1 MIQRVVS
8 PDDFLGKECSMIDQ
22 IEETA
27 SSVNTADEHPPI
39 PVRRT
44 LKGLVLAG
52 GKGSRLRPL
61 TATGAKQLV
70 PVANKP
76 VLFYALE
83 QLVAA
88 GIEEIGI
95 VTGDTASQVQEAVGD
110 GSQFGARITYIQQ
123 DAPRGLAHA
132 VATGKEF
139 LGNSCFCMY
148 LGDNFLKEG
157 IEAHAERFTTGTSA
171 GQILLKKLSDVS
183 ALGVAVLDEHGRVI
197 RLVEKP
203 KTPVSDMAVVGVYFF
218 GPEIHEITPT
228 LVPSGRGEL
237 EITDAIQGLI
247 DAGYAVDSAVIDDE
261 WIDTGKKDDMLEA
274 NRVVLGTI
282 KRRVDGEVDDASHIV
297 GDVVIEAGAVVIDST
312 VRGPAIIG
320 AGARIENTFV
330 GPFTAIGDRC
340 QLICCEIEHSIV
352 LRDSAIRDIS
362 VRISDSLIGKEVVV
376 EHTEQKPHALRLL
389 LGDHSQVGI
398 A

>member
-1 MIQRVVS
+1 MVEQAEDIGSRVGMAFAELE
-8 PDDFLGKECSMIDQ
+8 PL
-22 IEETA
+22 
-27 SSVNTADEHPPI
+27 
-39 PVRRT
+39 VRRT

-95 VTGDTASQVQEAVGD
+95 VTGDTALQVREAVGD
-110 GSQFGARITYIQQ
+110 GSTFGARITYIQQ

-139 LGNSCFCMY
+139 LEDSCFCMY

-157 IEAHAERFTTGTSA
+157 IEAHAERFSTGKAA
-171 GQILLKKLSDVS
+171 GQILLKRLDDVS
-183 ALGVAVLDEHGRVI
+183 ALGVAILDEQGRVTK
-197 RLVEKP
+197 LVEKP
-203 KTPVSDMAVVGVYFF
+203 KTHVSDMAVVGVYFF
-218 GPEIHEITPT
+218 GPEIHEITPK
-228 LVPSGRGEL
+228 LRPSGRGEL

-247 DAGYAVDSAVIDDE
+247 DAGYEVDSAVIDDE

-274 NRVVLGTI
+274 NRVVLSTI
-282 KRRVDGEVDDASHIV
+282 KRRIDGEVDPVSHIV
-297 GDVVIEAGAVVIDST
+297 GDVIIEAGAVVIDST

-320 AGARIENTFV
+320 AGARIENTFI

-340 QLICCEIEHSIV
+340 ELVRCEIEHSIV
-352 LRDSAIRDIS
+352 LRDSAIRNIS
-362 VRISDSLIGKEVVV
+362 ARISDSLIGKEVVV
-376 EHTEQKPHALRLL
+376 EHTDQKPHALRLL

-398 A
+398 V

>member
-1 MIQRVVS
+1 MVEQAEDIRSRVGIAFAE
-8 PDDFLGKECSMIDQ
+8 PE
-22 IEETA
+22 
-27 SSVNTADEHPPI
+27 P

-95 VTGDTASQVQEAVGD
+95 VTGDTALQVREAVGD
-110 GSQFGARITYIQQ
+110 GSKFGARITYIQQ

-132 VATGKEF
+132 VASGKEF
-139 LGNSCFCMY
+139 LGDSCFCMY

-157 IEAHAERFTTGTSA
+157 IEVHAERFSTGKAA
-171 GQILLKKLSDVS
+171 GQILLKRLDDVS
-183 ALGVAVLDEHGRVI
+183 ALGVAILDERGRVTK
-197 RLVEKP
+197 LVEKP
-203 KTPVSDMAVVGVYFF
+203 KTHISDMAVVGVYFF
-218 GPEIHEITPT
+218 GPEIHEITPK
-228 LVPSGRGEL
+228 LEPSGRGEL

-247 DAGYAVDSAVIDDE
+247 DAGYEVDSAVIDDE

-274 NRVVLGTI
+274 NRVVLSTI
-282 KRRVDGEVDDASHIV
+282 RRRIDGEVDASSHIV
-297 GDVVIEAGAVVIDST
+297 GDVIIEAGAVVIDST

-320 AGARIENTFV
+320 SGARIENTFI

-340 QLICCEIEHSIV
+340 ELVCCEIEHSIV
-352 LRDSAIRDIS
+352 LRDSAIRNIS
-362 VRISDSLIGKEVVV
+362 ARISDSLIGKEVVV
-376 EHTEQKPHALRLL
+376 EHTDQKPHALRLL

-398 A
+398 V

>member
-1 MIQRVVS
+1 
-8 PDDFLGKECSMIDQ
+8 
-22 IEETA
+22 T
-27 SSVNTADEHPPI
+27 
-39 PVRRT
+39 RRS

-83 QLVAA
+83 QMVAA

-95 VTGDTASQVQEAVGD
+95 VIGDTGAQVQAATGD
-110 GSQFGARITYIQQ
+110 GSAFGARFTYIQQ

-132 VATGKEF
+132 LSIGQEF
-139 LGNSCFCMY
+139 LGDSAFCMY

-157 IEAHAERFTTGTSA
+157 ISGHADRFATSNAA
-171 GQILLKKLSDVS
+171 GQILLKKVLDVS
-183 ALGVAVLDEHGRVI
+183 ALGVALLDEDGRVM

-203 KTPVSDMAVVGVYFF
+203 KTPISDMAVVGVYFF
-218 GPEIHEITPT
+218 GPEVHQITPN
-228 LVPSGRGEL
+228 LKPSARGEL

-247 DAGYAVDSAVIDDE
+247 DAGYEVDSSVIDDE

-274 NRVVLGTI
+274 NRVVLSTI
-282 KRRVDGEVDDASHIV
+282 GRSVKGDVDALSAIV
-297 GDVVIEAGAVVIDST
+297 GDVIIEAGATIIDSV
-312 VRGPAIIG
+312 VRGPAVIG
-320 AGARIENTFV
+320 SGARIEHTFV

-340 QLICCEIEHSIV
+340 HLLNCEIEHSIV
-352 LRDSAIRDIS
+352 LQDSIIRNIGT
-362 VRISDSLIGKEVVV
+362 RISDSLIGKEVIV
-376 EHTEQKPHALRLL
+376 ERTEQKPHVMRLL
-389 LGDHSQVGI
+389 LGDHAQVGTI
-398 A
+398 